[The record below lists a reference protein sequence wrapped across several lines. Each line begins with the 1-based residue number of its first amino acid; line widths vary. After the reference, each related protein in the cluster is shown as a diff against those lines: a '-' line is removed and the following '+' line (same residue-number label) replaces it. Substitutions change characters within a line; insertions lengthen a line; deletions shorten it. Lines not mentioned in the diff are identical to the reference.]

1 MLQSS
6 VSCLALRPTER
17 RGTACFAVLV
27 IAFLASC
34 GGPTEVAGGD
44 GDVGPDTQGSDA
56 QVADTSEINSLDMV
70 ADEISGQSD
79 TAPTTDALA
88 DAIDTTDASSDG
100 ASPDVIPD
108 AGPDTVD
115 DTLDATSDVADDVP
129 IGPTTCKSDKDCA
142 AAGKVCDP
150 LSLVC
155 VACLSDA
162 ECAPSQHCVGLACQ
176 TYTACTNS
184 LGCTNAKGP
193 DGVGQ
198 PICDK
203 TIGECSACLAA
214 ADCPASNDCL
224 AKACVPYKTCQNSTE
239 CGATQVCDKV
249 ANRCVDCLGNA
260 DCQSNELCQAGTCTA
275 FVACASDKQCTPLG
289 LLCDTAKGKCAQC
302 LTNTDCPDIYNC
314 QKVGVDGTGQCIV
327 DVCAQGQ
334 GNCAGNAK
342 VTCNVVGDG
351 YGSPQD
357 CGISTTCVP
366 AGGKPVCSAWVC
378 TPGTNCD
385 GDKVVTCSGDGLTVE
400 KTEDCAA
407 GAGKCVAGACK
418 PIVCAA
424 GQSVCDGNTV
434 KTCALDGLSVAVSLP
449 CAATEYCDGGACKA
463 QVCTPNQP
471 LCDGNLVRTC
481 NASGSGFADAGSD
494 CGAEKCS
501 IGVCKP
507 IVCAASSQFCD
518 GQTVKTCAADGL
530 SAVVAQSCTS
540 SEYCDGGAC
549 KAQLCGPS
557 QPVCIGDFLKVCNAV
572 GSGTTS
578 DAGQDCGAATG
589 KCVAGACK
597 PIICTAST
605 NFCDGNTVKT
615 CASDG
620 LSAVVAQNC
629 GASDFC
635 DAAQCKPQVCAPNQM
650 LCDSNFA
657 KTCNANGSGYVDAGT
672 DCGSGGVCA
681 TGVCVAK
688 ICTPASQFCDGS
700 LLKNC
705 APDGL
710 TVTKSVPCGVGNYCG
725 PNKFGD
731 AACLADVCD
740 PSQPTCSGTTA
751 TTCAA
756 DGSGFVGGGV
766 DCAKTGKV
774 CSAGVCVS
782 LLCDPKN
789 PLYCNGL
796 DAMKC
801 DATGLSPSKL
811 QTCGAG
817 FYCGSGAC
825 SAQICT
831 PDSAGVCAENKPAV
845 CNADGSGYATI
856 GADCGVGKACS
867 AGACLTQ
874 VCGNGVVEVDEQCDA
889 GSLNG
894 GAVCSAT
901 CTCVNAG
908 CVSSVDAAWS
918 NVVLL
923 MHMDGVQGSTTF
935 IDEKGHVPSS
945 VGTAIITQTPAPKY
959 GTGSME
965 LVKAGEYVTFP
976 ASDDWKLGTGDFTI
990 ESWIYPLATLPSGG
1004 PGGAYN
1010 AIVVST
1016 WGTPNNWALNW
1027 DNTGTN
1033 TGNGE
1038 FWLNGGATLTFTKP
1052 NTLSQWIHL
1061 AAVRK
1066 SGQLGVF
1073 INGNLTVEGWQ
1084 AAAAN
1089 LSTASNLYVGVNSA
1103 NPSWQHFPGHLDDL
1117 RITKGIARYTGNFT
1131 PSTAA
1136 FGAPGSGSVCT
1147 PNAASCLG
1155 NLAGTCNAAG
1165 TGLVSATTCG
1175 AGNSCSS
1182 GACLPQICTPN
1193 ATYCDGNTVKLCDA
1207 TGLAPTLVST
1217 CSASEYCDAAQ
1228 CKSQVC
1234 SPSASVCVA
1243 NAPATCNAKGSG
1255 YSVLGSDCG
1264 TGKTCSAGVCFSQ
1277 ICTPNAPYCDGN
1289 VAKQCDATGLAPTT
1303 SATCSASQYCDAG
1316 ACKAQVCTPN
1326 GQVCVANAP
1335 ATCNANG
1342 SGYSALGSD
1351 CGAGKTCSGGAC
1363 LTQVCGNG
1371 VVEGTESCD
1380 AGPQNGG
1387 TACQAD
1393 CVCPP
1398 LGCNHSSLFCIA
1410 GTGAANP
1417 RLVACTSTPEL
1428 AGSWTPVAVGATTGG
1443 GVMAGIA
1450 GVAGGKL
1457 WTYDTSGKLYSSPD
1471 GSTWTTAIT
1480 QFSGTSRLSI
1490 TRLNSTFVLAAVGTT
1505 TTSLYHSVD
1514 GLTFTNDKSVTGAL
1528 DVAAGPGYV
1537 LTSDA
1542 SQRSVDGM
1550 NWQANSQPPKVSGA
1564 YPGLNVAYNSATAQW
1579 GSLAWN
1585 NGSAGSGV
1593 FATSSDGTSWS
1604 TASAVGASAQTN
1616 WVSGLSVVGANWL
1629 SWGDNQG
1636 YNGQLRWGGS
1646 AATWSTKD
1654 SGIWRF
1660 PPPAYDSAS
1669 QRGLIAH
1676 LQWGGPVPSNAND
1689 YTLWASVPTGAMTK
1703 FTMGGA
1709 PFSTAADATASPSS
1723 IVGSAVL
1730 PGTPAVCTPNAP
1742 TCLGELAGTCNAAG
1756 TGLVSATDCNATG
1769 QKCSAGACVTGP
1781 LFAMR
1786 ATSTAARIS
1795 VANTGF
1801 GLGGGAWTFEYWF
1814 RIHGL
1819 FVGGAGNADPT
1830 AGKMFD
1836 MNETYAAYAIRPTL
1850 SGRSIQAATY
1860 NNTTGPANIG
1870 IASTPFGAA
1879 DTSWHHAAI
1888 VYDGAGTARLFID
1901 GVLQGKQT
1909 GAAPTIQANSAMAIG
1924 KASGYANYYAA
1935 PVSLGGIRYSKVV
1948 RYSGDSSFTPAS
1960 DWVVDAN
1967 TIAQFLTKQGLG
1979 ATLVDEAGGDNT
1991 GIIDTGWVVET
2002 P

>member
-1 MLQSS
+1 M
-6 VSCLALRPTER
+6 
-17 RGTACFAVLV
+17 VLLV
-27 IAFLASC
+27 GC
-34 GGPTEVAGGD
+34 GGSTEVAGGNS
-44 GDVGPDTQGSDA
+44 DVGPDSPGSDA
-56 QVADTSEINSLDMV
+56 QVVDTSDIVLLDTI
-70 ADEISGQSD
+70 ADDLAGQTD
-79 TAPTTDALA
+79 AAVGTDALL
-88 DAIDTTDASSDG
+88 DSVDSVDASSDV
-100 ASPDVIPD
+100 APLDVILD
-108 AGPDTVD
+108 AEPDTPDESVD
-115 DTLDATSDVADDVP
+115 AVSDVAADVASDVP
-129 IGPTTCKSDKDCA
+129 NGPTTCKSDKDCV

-150 LSLVC
+150 LALVC

-162 ECAPSQHCVGLACQ
+162 ECAPSQHCVGLTCQ

-184 LGCTNAKGP
+184 LGCTSAKGP
-193 DGVGQ
+193 DGLDQ

-203 TIGECSACLAA
+203 TSGECSACLAA
-214 ADCPASNDCL
+214 ADCPASNDCK
-224 AKACVPYKTCQNSTE
+224 AKACVPYTTCQNSTE
-239 CGATQVCDKV
+239 CGTTQVCDKA

-260 DCQSNELCQAGTCTA
+260 DCQTNELCQAGTCKA

-334 GNCAGNAK
+334 GSCAGNAK

-351 YGSPQD
+351 YGSPQS
-357 CGISTTCVP
+357 CGVSTTCVP

-385 GDKVVTCSGDGLTVE
+385 GDKVVTCSGDGLTLE

-434 KTCALDGLSVAVSLP
+434 KTCAVDGLSVAVSLP
-449 CAATEYCDGGACKA
+449 CAATEYCDSGACKA
-463 QVCTPNQP
+463 QVCAPNQP

-530 SAVVAQSCTS
+530 SAVEAQSCTS
-540 SEYCDGGAC
+540 SEYCDSGTC
-549 KAQLCGPS
+549 KAQVCASS

-572 GSGTTS
+572 GSGTTA
-578 DAGQDCGAATG
+578 DAGQDCGATTG
-589 KCVAGACK
+589 KCVAGTCK

-605 NFCDGNTVKT
+605 NFCDGNTVKA

-620 LSAVVAQNC
+620 LSSVVAQNC

-657 KTCNANGSGYVDAGT
+657 KTCNANGSGYVDAGA
-672 DCGSGGVCA
+672 DCGSGSVCVA
-681 TGVCVAK
+681 GVCVAK

-725 PNKFGD
+725 LNKFGD

-782 LLCDPKN
+782 LLCDPKT

-831 PDSAGVCAENKPAV
+831 PSSASVCAGNKPAV
-845 CNADGSGYATI
+845 CNSDGSGYTTI

-867 AGACLTQ
+867 AGACLTK

-894 GAVCSAT
+894 GAACSAT
-901 CTCVNAG
+901 CTCVNAA
-908 CVSSVDAAWS
+908 CVSSLDAAWS

-965 LVKAGEYVTFP
+965 LVKSGEYVTFP

-990 ESWIYPLATLPSGG
+990 ESWIYPLASQVPGG
-1004 PGGAYN
+1004 PYN
-1010 AIVVST
+1010 AIVVAT
-1016 WGTPNNWALNW
+1016 WGTTNNWALNW

-1038 FWLNGGATLTFTKP
+1038 FWLNGGATVTFTKP
-1052 NTLSQWIHL
+1052 NTLSQWIHV

-1066 SGQLGVF
+1066 SSQLGVF
-1073 INGNLTVEGWQ
+1073 INGSLTVEGWRS
-1084 AAAAN
+1084 ATAN
-1089 LSTASNLYVGVNSA
+1089 LSTASSLFVGVNSA
-1103 NPSWQHFPGHLDDL
+1103 NPSWQHFPGYIDDL
-1117 RITKGIARYTGNFT
+1117 RVTKGFARYTANFT
-1131 PSTAA
+1131 PSTSA
-1136 FGAPGSGSVCT
+1136 FGAPGSDGVCT
-1147 PNAASCLG
+1147 PNSPSCLG
-1155 NLAGTCNAAG
+1155 SLAGTCNSAG

-1175 AGNSCSS
+1175 AGNSCSA
-1182 GACLPQICTPN
+1182 GACLPQICTPG

-1217 CSASEYCDAAQ
+1217 CSASQYCDAAQ
-1228 CKSQVC
+1228 CKTQVC

-1243 NAPATCNAKGSG
+1243 NAPATCNANGSG

-1264 TGKTCSAGVCFSQ
+1264 SGKTCSAGVCFTQ
-1277 ICTPNAPYCDGN
+1277 ICTPNTAYCDGSI
-1289 VAKQCDATGLAPTT
+1289 AKQCDATGLAPTT

-1335 ATCNANG
+1335 ATCNASG
-1342 SGYSALGSD
+1342 SGYSALGSN
-1351 CGAGKTCSGGAC
+1351 CGAGKTCAGGAC

-1371 VVEGTESCD
+1371 VVEGTEACD
-1380 AGPQNGG
+1380 DGNTEGGDFCSADCSSLAATTTVVWSGSDAVAGAWSILPKG
-1387 TACQAD
+1387 TAC
-1393 CVCPP
+1393 
-1398 LGCNHSSLFCIA
+1398 G
-1410 GTGAANP
+1410 
-1417 RLVACTSTPEL
+1417 STL
-1428 AGSWTPVAVGATTGG
+1428 TPG
-1443 GVMAGIA
+1443 GVF
-1450 GVAGGKL
+1450 
-1457 WTYDTSGKLYSSPD
+1457 
-1471 GSTWTTAIT
+1471 TT
-1480 QFSGTSRLSI
+1480 
-1490 TRLNSTFVLAAVGTT
+1490 
-1505 TTSLYHSVD
+1505 
-1514 GLTFTNDKSVTGAL
+1514 KSVTGVPWGNYSTVAVPPANITAAEEVPNL
-1528 DVAAGPGYV
+1528 TLGAAGIYEVQYV
-1537 LTSDA
+1537 GRLVGQYQEGLEFRLTLSDGTI
-1542 SQRSVDGM
+1542 VDLERWVW
-1550 NWQANSQPPKVSGA
+1550 NSTSEAALNTAVQAAGGTTWLNYTSTSGNTGGTAKNYRPWGWYVGSDTGWFRMTAKVNTLTDTIDFTFEQPSLSATLRTAQYKTTMA
-1564 YPGLNVAYNSATAQW
+1564 DYATAQLKLTPH
-1579 GSLAWN
+1579 GNCTTVVQTGEFAGMSVTRSSLPA
-1585 NGSAGSGV
+1585 
-1593 FATSSDGTSWS
+1593 
-1604 TASAVGASAQTN
+1604 
-1616 WVSGLSVVGANWL
+1616 
-1629 SWGDNQG
+1629 
-1636 YNGQLRWGGS
+1636 
-1646 AATWSTKD
+1646 
-1654 SGIWRF
+1654 
-1660 PPPAYDSAS
+1660 PP
-1669 QRGLIAH
+1669 
-1676 LQWGGPVPSNAND
+1676 N
-1689 YTLWASVPTGAMTK
+1689 
-1703 FTMGGA
+1703 
-1709 PFSTAADATASPSS
+1709 
-1723 IVGSAVL
+1723 
-1730 PGTPAVCTPNAP
+1730 VCTPTIP
-1742 TCLGELAGTCNAAG
+1742 TCLGNLAGTCNAAG
-1756 TGLVSATDCNATG
+1756 TGLVTATDCAVAG
-1769 QKCSAGACVTGP
+1769 QPCASGKCVTQTTITFDFTGSAQSWVVP
-1781 LFAMR
+1781 AGVTQVQFD
-1786 ATSTAARIS
+1786 ARG
-1795 VANTGF
+1795 AQ
-1801 GLGGGAWTFEYWF
+1801 GGGAYWTGPSATSGTAAG
-1814 RIHGL
+1814 GL
-1819 FVGGAGNADPT
+1819 AGRVTGVLAVTPGETLSLYVGGTGDSSSAASCAGSTARLGGWNGGGSGGWCAGAGGGASDIRQSGQTLANRVVVAAGGGGAAGGSCSEAGYVGNLGGDGGGTTGASGITGKCYNSDGGPGKGATPSGGGAGGGGCQPGG
-1830 AGKMFD
+1830 AGGLGVGGVGGTK
-1836 MNETYAAYAIRPTL
+1836 YA
-1850 SGRSIQAATY
+1850 SGGGGGYYGGGAPGISCQGGTNSAGGGASLLPASAAT
-1860 NNTTGPANIG
+1860 
-1870 IASTPFGAA
+1870 
-1879 DTSWHHAAI
+1879 TSG
-1888 VYDGAGTARLFID
+1888 Y
-1901 GVLQGKQT
+1901 QT
-1909 GAAPTIQANSAMAIG
+1909 GNGQ
-1924 KASGYANYYAA
+1924 
-1935 PVSLGGIRYSKVV
+1935 VV
-1948 RYSGDSSFTPAS
+1948 
-1960 DWVVDAN
+1960 
-1967 TIAQFLTKQGLG
+1967 LTF
-1979 ATLVDEAGGDNT
+1979 
-1991 GIIDTGWVVET
+1991 
-2002 P
+2002 